1 MSIQQDVLISL
12 NQDTEDLLSK
22 KIQISKALIE
32 GFFFVLLYLV
42 FVKSSMKI
50 HLGIFLFFLLISST
64 SIAGKIDKAF
74 ACLKEMNYFEAKKL
88 FYESLKKKE
97 VPASYGLSTIFY
109 RKDNPFHNIDSAYKY
124 ISIAEAGYVKML
136 EEDKAKF
143 ALLGMNYD
151 SILQL
156 REKIGSFYYQIA
168 LSKNSE
174 VALTEF
180 MEKYPWSKENQL
192 SVVQRDSLIFQKA
205 IRINKSNYYD
215 SILKNYPTI
224 KYKEE
229 LIDRYELTF
238 FSEQTN
244 SGTITDYVRFINE
257 NPKNKYLPEAM
268 DALFRLETQS
278 NTIEDYARFIQL
290 YPNNSN
296 IDKAWR
302 KLYALY
308 MVEFSDDRVKK
319 FKKEYPN
326 YPFKDD
332 LKRDQDLSKLTLY
345 PFKRGK
351 LFGWMNQKGIE
362 IYTPEYETL
371 NLYSEGL
378 ALAQKNGL
386 YGYVDKLNNVAIPF
400 QFDLGSDFINGRAIV
415 EKGGKSGV
423 INRAGKYILPLE
435 FNELGQYTEG
445 LIYGTK
451 DSLYAYYDLM
461 GKQITESKF
470 SDVFPFVKGKAKVVI
485 HGKEAFIDSTGSY
498 ISEPMHKEIFYFNDS
513 LLIYRDSILYGIK
526 TVRNRV
532 VLKPTYEYISPL
544 SNDRAIF
551 VLSNKLG
558 FIDEQGK
565 KVIKNMFDLIPNYK
579 QLCIFHDGYAR
590 VRIKGKYALID
601 KLGNY
606 VLKPDY
612 TGLGDV
618 SKLISFSKGKQWG
631 YINLED
637 KSVSILPIFDYA
649 SSYHYGLAIV
659 DVKSLQ
665 GVINEKAK
673 WIIPA
678 IFTSI
683 SLIAEN
689 FYLVSNGA
697 KYGLYS
703 LSGEQLIPLEYDQ
716 IRMLNKDLLLLYNG
730 DDMHYYSLM
739 DRKLIQDITKN
750 E

>member
-1 MSIQQDVLISL
+1 MKVRFGTLFIVFLIC
-12 NQDTEDLLSK
+12 NLSFA
-22 KIQISKALIE
+22 S
-32 GFFFVLLYLV
+32 
-42 FVKSSMKI
+42 
-50 HLGIFLFFLLISST
+50 
-64 SIAGKIDKAF
+64 KIDKAF
-74 ACLKEMNYFEAKKL
+74 SCLNEMNYFEAKKL
-88 FYESLKKKE
+88 FYESFKKKP
-97 VPASYGLSTIFY
+97 VPSSYGLATIFY
-109 RKDNPFHNIDSAYKY
+109 RRDNPFHNIDSAYRY
-124 ISIAEAGYVKML
+124 ITIAEGGYASMKI
-136 EEDKAKF
+136 EDQTKF
-143 ALLGMNYD
+143 GLYGMTYD
-151 SILQL
+151 SILVL
-156 REKIGSFYYQIA
+156 REKIGSYYYQIA
-168 LSKNSE
+168 LSKKSE
-174 VALTEF
+174 NALTEF

-192 SVVQRDSLIFQKA
+192 SLVQRDSLIFEKA
-205 IRINKSNYYD
+205 IKINKSTYYD

-224 KYKEE
+224 KFKNE
-229 LIDRYELTF
+229 LRDRFELTF

-244 SGTITDYVRFINE
+244 SGTITDYVRFINQ
-257 NPKNKYLPEAM
+257 NPTSKYLQESM

-296 IDKAWR
+296 VEKAWR
-302 KLYALY
+302 KLYSLY
-308 MVEFSDDRVKK
+308 MIEFSEDRIKK

-332 LKRDQDLSKLTLY
+332 LKRDQDLSKLALY

-362 IYTPEYETL
+362 IYTPEFENL

-386 YGYVDKLNNVAIPF
+386 YGYVDKLNNVVIPF
-400 QFDLGSDFINGRAIV
+400 QFDLGSDFMFGRAIV

-435 FNELGQYTEG
+435 FNELGQYSDG

-461 GKQITESKF
+461 GRQVVEPKF
-470 SDVFPFVKGKAKVVI
+470 SDVFAFEKGKAKVVI
-485 HGKEAFIDSTGSY
+485 YGKEAYLDTSGSY
-498 ISEPMHKEIFYFNDS
+498 ISEPMHQEIFYFNDS
-513 LLIYRDSILYGIK
+513 VLVYRDSLLYGLK
-526 TVRNRV
+526 TIRNRV
-532 VLKPTYEYISPL
+532 ILKPTYNYISPL
-544 SNDRAIF
+544 VGNRAIC
-551 VLSNKLG
+551 VLNNKIG
-558 FIDEQGK
+558 YIDDQGK
-565 KVIKNMFDLIPNYK
+565 KVIKNTFDLIPNYK
-579 QLCIFHDGYAR
+579 QLCMFHDGFAR
-590 VRIKGKYALID
+590 VRIKGKYCLID
-601 KLGNY
+601 KFGNY
-606 VLKPDY
+606 VLKPEY
-612 TGLGDV
+612 LGLGDV
-618 SKLISFSKGKQWG
+618 SKLISFTKGKQWG
-631 YINLED
+631 YINIED

-678 IFTSI
+678 IFTNI

-703 LSGEQLIPLEYDQ
+703 LSGDQLIALDYDQ
-716 IRMLNKDLLLLYNG
+716 IRLLNKDLLILHKG
-730 DDMHYYSLM
+730 EEIHYYNLI
-739 DRKLIQDITKN
+739 DHKLIQDISIN

>member
-1 MSIQQDVLISL
+1 MKVRFGTLFIVFLICNFSFA
-12 NQDTEDLLSK
+12 S
-22 KIQISKALIE
+22 
-32 GFFFVLLYLV
+32 
-42 FVKSSMKI
+42 
-50 HLGIFLFFLLISST
+50 
-64 SIAGKIDKAF
+64 KIDKAF
-74 ACLKEMNYFEAKKL
+74 SCLNEMNYFEAKKL
-88 FYESLKKKE
+88 FYESFKKKP
-97 VPASYGLSTIFY
+97 VPSSYGLATIFY
-109 RKDNPFHNIDSAYKY
+109 RRDNPFHNIDSAYRY
-124 ISIAEAGYVKML
+124 VTIAEVGYTSMTI
-136 EEDKAKF
+136 EDQTKF
-143 ALLGMNYD
+143 GLYGMTYD
-151 SILQL
+151 SILVL
-156 REKIGSFYYQIA
+156 REKIGSYYYQIA
-168 LSKNSE
+168 LSKKSE
-174 VALTEF
+174 NALTEF
-180 MEKYPWSKENQL
+180 MEKYPWSKENKL
-192 SVVQRDSLIFQKA
+192 SLVQRDSLIFEKA
-205 IRINKSNYYD
+205 IKINKSTYYD
-215 SILKNYPTI
+215 SILNNYPTI
-224 KYKEE
+224 KFKNE
-229 LIDRYELTF
+229 LRDRFELTF

-244 SGTITDYVRFINE
+244 SGTITDYVRFINQ
-257 NPKNKYLPEAM
+257 NPTSKYLQESM

-296 IDKAWR
+296 VEKAWR
-302 KLYALY
+302 KLYSLY
-308 MVEFSDDRVKK
+308 MIEFSEDRIKK

-332 LKRDQDLSKLTLY
+332 LKRDQDLSKLALY

-362 IYTPEYETL
+362 IYTPEFENL

-386 YGYVDKLNNVAIPF
+386 YGYVDKLNNVVIPF
-400 QFDLGSDFINGRAIV
+400 QFDLGSDFMFGRAIV

-435 FNELGQYTEG
+435 FNELGQYSDG

-461 GKQITESKF
+461 GRQVVESKY
-470 SDVFPFVKGKAKVVI
+470 SDVFAFEKGKAKVVI
-485 HGKEAFIDSTGSY
+485 YGKEAFMDTSGTY
-498 ISEPMHKEIFYFNDS
+498 ISEPMHQEIFYFNDS
-513 LLIYRDSILYGIK
+513 ILVYRDSLLYGLK
-526 TVRNRV
+526 TIRNRV
-532 VLKPTYEYISPL
+532 ILKPTYNYISPL
-544 SNDRAIF
+544 VGNRAIF
-551 VLSNKLG
+551 VLNNKIG
-558 FIDEQGK
+558 YIDEQGK
-565 KVIKNMFDLIPNYK
+565 KVIKNTFDLIPNYK
-579 QLCIFHDGYAR
+579 QLCMFHDGYAR
-590 VRIKGKYALID
+590 VRIKGKYCLID
-601 KLGNY
+601 KFGNY
-606 VLKPDY
+606 VLKPEY
-612 TGLGDV
+612 QGLGDV
-618 SKLISFSKGKQWG
+618 SKLISFTKGKQWG
-631 YINLED
+631 YINIED

-703 LSGEQLIPLEYDQ
+703 LSGDQLISLDYDQ
-716 IRMLNKDLLLLYNG
+716 IRLLNKDLLILHKG
-730 DDMHYYSLM
+730 DEIHYYNLI
-739 DRKLIQDITKN
+739 DHKLIQDLTIN

>member
-1 MSIQQDVLISL
+1 MTI
-12 NQDTEDLLSK
+12 EDQTK
-22 KIQISKALIE
+22 F
-32 GFFFVLLYLV
+32 GLY
-42 FVKSSMKI
+42 
-50 HLGIFLFFLLISST
+50 
-64 SIAGKIDKAF
+64 
-74 ACLKEMNYFEAKKL
+74 
-88 FYESLKKKE
+88 
-97 VPASYGLSTIFY
+97 
-109 RKDNPFHNIDSAYKY
+109 
-124 ISIAEAGYVKML
+124 
-136 EEDKAKF
+136 
-143 ALLGMNYD
+143 GMTYD
-151 SILQL
+151 SILVL
-156 REKIGSFYYQIA
+156 REKIGSYYYQIA
-168 LSKNSE
+168 LSKKSE
-174 VALTEF
+174 NALTEF
-180 MEKYPWSKENQL
+180 MEKYPWSKENKL
-192 SVVQRDSLIFQKA
+192 SLVQRDSLIFEKA
-205 IRINKSNYYD
+205 IKINKSTYYD
-215 SILKNYPTI
+215 SILNNYPTI
-224 KYKEE
+224 KFKNE
-229 LIDRYELTF
+229 LRDRFELTF

-244 SGTITDYVRFINE
+244 SGTITDYVRFINQ
-257 NPKNKYLPEAM
+257 NPTSKYLQESM

-296 IDKAWR
+296 VEKAWR
-302 KLYALY
+302 KLYSLY
-308 MVEFSDDRVKK
+308 MIEFSEDRIKK

-332 LKRDQDLSKLTLY
+332 LKRDQDLSKLALY

-362 IYTPEYETL
+362 IYTPEFENL

-386 YGYVDKLNNVAIPF
+386 YGYVDKLNNVVIPF
-400 QFDLGSDFINGRAIV
+400 QFDLGSDFMFGRAIV

-435 FNELGQYTEG
+435 FNELGQYSDG

-461 GKQITESKF
+461 GRQVVESKY
-470 SDVFPFVKGKAKVVI
+470 SDVFAFEKGKAKVVI
-485 HGKEAFIDSTGSY
+485 YGKEAFMDTSGTY
-498 ISEPMHKEIFYFNDS
+498 ISEPMHQEIFYFNDS
-513 LLIYRDSILYGIK
+513 ILVYRDSLLYGLK
-526 TVRNRV
+526 TIRNRV
-532 VLKPTYEYISPL
+532 ILKPTYNYISPL
-544 SNDRAIF
+544 VGNRAIF
-551 VLSNKLG
+551 VLNNKIG
-558 FIDEQGK
+558 YIDEQGK
-565 KVIKNMFDLIPNYK
+565 KVIKNTFDLIPNYK
-579 QLCIFHDGYAR
+579 QLCMFHDGYAR
-590 VRIKGKYALID
+590 VRIKGKYCLID
-601 KLGNY
+601 KFGNY
-606 VLKPDY
+606 VLKPEY
-612 TGLGDV
+612 QGLGDV
-618 SKLISFSKGKQWG
+618 SKLISFTKGKQWG
-631 YINLED
+631 YINIED

-703 LSGEQLIPLEYDQ
+703 LSGDQLISLDYDQ
-716 IRMLNKDLLLLYNG
+716 IRLLNKDLLILHKG
-730 DDMHYYSLM
+730 DEIHYYNLI
-739 DRKLIQDITKN
+739 DHKLIQDLTIN